1 MFDKTPAQTPETS
14 AAPAVATGKSDIV
27 IRTMPREFY
36 GKEAALL
43 EGAKPEVKPVPSPVT
58 PVAPAVVAAPVQKPL
73 PPGPIKKRSKAGI
86 VITIFVALLIIA
98 GIAYGA
104 YQLIQSANEAAAEAQ
119 QQAQDAADAL
129 AAQKAAEEAAA
140 AKAAAEAAKAAATPV
155 PGKDTDS
162 DGLTDVEELLYGT
175 NFRDP
180 DSDEDTFLDGN
191 EVFHRYHPLGT
202 APATLLDTG
211 AVKVFTDAAY
221 PYTLYYPSTWTV
233 ALTRDTFGVT
243 FQSAR
248 QASISVEWE
257 EKDPSET
264 LDDLLTD
271 VVTTAE
277 RSEMKEVMTK
287 EGYFG
292 LMSAD
297 DRTAYLDMGTAMATM
312 VYDLGGKTQIEYL
325 QTFQMMANSFALMV
339 VDAVTPTP

>member
-1 MFDKTPAQTPETS
+1 MFDKTPAQVPETH
-14 AAPAVATGKSDIV
+14 AATAPSTSGKSDIV

-43 EGAKPEVKPVPSPVT
+43 EGAKPEVKPVAPPPEVKPTPPPVT
-58 PVAPAVVAAPVQKPL
+58 PQSL
-73 PPGPIKKRSKAGI
+73 PPGPAKKRSKVGI
-86 VITIFVALLIIA
+86 VITIFIALLVIA

-104 YQLIQSANEAAAEAQ
+104 YRLIENANQAAEEAQ
-119 QQAQDAADAL
+119 QRAQDAADAL

-140 AKAAAEAAKAAATPV
+140 QRAVEEAAKAAAIPV

-211 AVKVFTDAAY
+211 AVKVLTDATY
-221 PYTLYYPSTWTV
+221 PYTLFYPSTWTV
-233 ALTRDTFGVT
+233 ALSRDAFGVT

-248 QASISVEWE
+248 QASIRVTWE
-257 EKDPSET
+257 EKDAHET
-264 LDDLLTD
+264 LDDLLNGE
-271 VVTTAE
+271 VSTAE
-277 RSEMKEVMTK
+277 RAQMKEVMTK

-297 DRTAYLDMGTAMATM
+297 DRTAYLDMGSAMATLT
-312 VYDLGGKTQIEYL
+312 YDLGGKTQIEYL
-325 QTFQMMANSFALMV
+325 QTFQMLVNSFGLV
-339 VDAVTPTP
+339 VASEVTPAS